1 MLTSAD
7 YCNIVT
13 GVKSP
18 EKAMFEQTN
27 TRYYAKERVM
37 RSKERVARFPCHIG
51 DRQLYIILCRS
62 RVQISGTW

>member
-1 MLTSAD
+1 MSEKDFECFAK
-7 YCNIVT
+7 T

-18 EKAMFEQTN
+18 ANAMFEHTN

-37 RSKERVARFPCHIG
+37 RSKERVERFPCHIG